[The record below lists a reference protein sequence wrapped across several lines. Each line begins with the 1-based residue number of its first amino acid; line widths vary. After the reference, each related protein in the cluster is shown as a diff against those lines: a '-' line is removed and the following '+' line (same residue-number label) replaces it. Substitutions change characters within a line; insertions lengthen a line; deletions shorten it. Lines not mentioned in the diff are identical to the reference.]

1 MIMVGYL
8 NYSPDKDK
16 MIREFK
22 FFHGITIE
30 SDGIQMIIRTLRE
43 RLENEMVENNNIEFI
58 RLMNEISEEIVG
70 ENEENLVNLPNT
82 NNLTI
87 ITNGNLGL

>member
-8 NYSPDKDK
+8 NYLPDKDK

-43 RLENEMVENNNIEFI
+43 RLENEMAENNNIEFI
-58 RLMNEISEEIVG
+58 RLINEISEEIVG